1 MAHDQL
7 WYSFALQMGDSALVH
22 GHRLSEWCGH
32 GPILEQ
38 DIAITNIAL
47 DLVGQSR
54 NWLQWAA
61 ELQGEGKTED
71 DLAYF
76 RDTVAYRNVLLAEQP
91 NEDWAYTIIR
101 LLLYSVS
108 NYELHQALTKSPHP
122 HVAAIA
128 MKSLKEITYHLRYAS
143 EWTIRLGDGTA
154 TSHHKMQRAL
164 DDRWRFWE
172 EFLTPSDTEQA
183 LIAAGQLPDYS
194 PLLANAK
201 ARLLSVLERST
212 LSIPTDPFQQLG
224 GKTGQHTEHLGV
236 LLAVMQVLPRTHP
249 EAEW

>member
-1 MAHDQL
+1 MAEQP
-7 WYSFALQMGDSALVH
+7 WYRFALQLGDSALVH

-54 NWLQWAA
+54 YWLQWAA
-61 ELQGEGKTED
+61 ELEGDGKTED

-76 RDTVAYRNVLLAEQP
+76 REATAFRNVLLVEQP

-101 LLLYSVS
+101 LLLYSVC
-108 NYELHQALTKSPHP
+108 NYELHHALGGSANER
-122 HVAAIA
+122 VAAIA
-128 MKSLKEITYHLRYAS
+128 TKSLKEITYHLRYAS
-143 EWTIRLGDGTA
+143 EWTIRLGDGTS
-154 TSHHKMQRAL
+154 TSHHKMQQAL
-164 DDRWRFWE
+164 DGRWRFWE
-172 EFLTPSDTEQA
+172 ELLTPAGHETD
-183 LIAAGQLPDYS
+183 LIATGELPAYA
-194 PLLANAK
+194 PLLAR
-201 ARLLSVLERST
+201 ARQRLVGVLERAT
-212 LSIPTDPFQQLG
+212 LTLPTDPFQQQG
-224 GKTGQHTEHLGV
+224 GKTGQHTEYLGF